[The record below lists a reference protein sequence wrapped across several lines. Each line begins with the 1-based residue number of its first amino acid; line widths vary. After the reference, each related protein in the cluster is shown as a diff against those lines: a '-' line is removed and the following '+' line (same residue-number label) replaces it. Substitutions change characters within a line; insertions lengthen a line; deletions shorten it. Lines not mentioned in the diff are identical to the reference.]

1 MNLISKNAPTMVTI
15 TIIGAKDELV
25 RQLITDIRRENR
37 RMRRDGAGRLEY
49 VVNHIRR
56 PSISS

>member
-1 MNLISKNAPTMVTI
+1 MNLTSKNAPTMATI
-15 TIIGAKDELV
+15 TIIGATDELV

-49 VVNHIRR
+49 VVHHIRR

>member
-1 MNLISKNAPTMVTI
+1 MNLTSKNAPTMATI
-15 TIIGAKDELV
+15 TIIGATDELMRRLV
-25 RQLITDIRRENR
+25 DEIRRENR

-49 VVNHIRR
+49 VVHHTKR